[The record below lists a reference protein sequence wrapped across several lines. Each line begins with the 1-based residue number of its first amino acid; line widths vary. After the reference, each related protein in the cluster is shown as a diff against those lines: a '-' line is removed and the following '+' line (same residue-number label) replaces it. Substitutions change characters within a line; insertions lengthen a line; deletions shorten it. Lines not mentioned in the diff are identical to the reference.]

1 MCFAQTV
8 EFVRVNNFF
17 IFYIILL
24 IIIRD
29 EIGLFLF
36 FSFSAF
42 INIGET
48 ALTMA

>member
-8 EFVRVNNFF
+8 EFVIVNNFV

-29 EIGLFLF
+29 EIGLSFF

-48 ALTMA
+48 VP